1 MNWLS
6 DKRAGFA
13 SLGALLALLI
23 VVFSPNYGIKYAASP
38 VLPGVVLA
46 FMGMWLLWKERGS
59 CLARIAQRR
68 WLLIFGLL
76 FVPMAISLP
85 GSHDPRLSLG
95 VVGASVLYLF
105 VGIALVRALR
115 GHTER
120 HWLAVG
126 ILIMLAF
133 WIGDSVVQYL
143 FGRDLFGIELLVD
156 GRVIGPFAENL
167 RQATLLAV
175 LLPVALG
182 VLLAQR
188 HGGWWAAAF
197 FILAAAVAML
207 AGVRMVVIMFGV
219 IFAGVYL
226 HLPSSP
232 WKWLAAP
239 AMLAAAALTIFLSP
253 VLHDRMASRMAEVQR
268 LDFESL
274 DKFSSQRLTIWHTAG
289 NMLMAR
295 PLTGVGVGTFDK
307 AYGEYST
314 LPDDMFRDGR
324 ARVYHTHQIYVSA
337 AAEMGL
343 PGLIGLLAA
352 FILVANWYLSSS
364 VTARQRAWPWALA
377 LMVYFFPFNTQ
388 PPLLRHW
395 TFPIL
400 LMLLAALLAAL
411 DEPADK
417 PEAGTI

>member
-1 MNWLS
+1 LNWLS

-23 VVFSPNYGIKYAASP
+23 VAFSPNYGLKLAASP
-38 VLPGVVLA
+38 ILPGVVLA
-46 FMGMWLLWKERGS
+46 FMGMWLVWKERAA
-59 CLARIAQRR
+59 CLAAGAQRR
-68 WLLIFGLL
+68 WLLVFGLL
-76 FVPMAISLP
+76 FVPMVISTP

-95 VVGASVLYLF
+95 IVGASVLYLF

-115 GHTER
+115 GHAER
-120 HWLAVG
+120 RWLAVG

-133 WIGDSVVQYL
+133 WVGDSMVQYL
-143 FGRDLFGIELLVD
+143 TGRDLFGIALLVD

-182 VLLAQR
+182 ALLALR
-188 HGGWWAAAF
+188 HGGWWAAGL

-207 AGVRMVVIMFGV
+207 AGARMVVIMFGIV
-219 IFAGVYL
+219 FAGVYL

-239 AMLAAAALTIFLSP
+239 AMLAAAALTVFLSP
-253 VLHDRMASRMAEVQR
+253 ILHDRMASRLAEVQR

-274 DKFSSQRLTIWHTAG
+274 DKFSSQRLTIWHTAA
-289 NMLMAR
+289 NMLKAR

-307 AYGEYST
+307 AYRDYST

-324 ARVYHTHQIYVSA
+324 ARAYHAHQIYVSA

-352 FILVANWYLSSS
+352 FILVVKWYLSSS
-364 VTARQRAWPWALA
+364 AEARHRAWPWALA

-395 TFPIL
+395 TFPIM
-400 LMLLAALLAAL
+400 LMLLAAMLAAL

-417 PEAGTI
+417 PGAGTV

>member
-6 DKRAGFA
+6 EKRTSFA
-13 SLGALLALLI
+13 SLGTLLALLF
-23 VVFSPNYGIKYAASP
+23 VAFSPNYGFKLAASP

-59 CLARIAQRR
+59 CLVSIAQRR

-76 FVPMAISLP
+76 FVPMVISLP

-95 VVGASVLYLF
+95 IVGASVLYLF

-120 HWLAVG
+120 RWLAVG

-133 WIGDSVVQYL
+133 WAGDSAVQYF
-143 FGRDLFGIELLVD
+143 FGSDLFGIELSPD
-156 GRVIGPFAENL
+156 GRVFGPFAENL

-182 VLLAQR
+182 VLLSQR
-188 HGGWWAAAF
+188 QGEWWAAVF
-197 FILAAAVAML
+197 FVLAAAVAML
-207 AGVRMVVIMFGV
+207 AGVRMVVIMFVV

-232 WKWLAAP
+232 WKWVVAP
-239 AMLAAAALTIFLSP
+239 AMLVIAALTVYLSP
-253 VLHDRMASRMAEVQR
+253 VLHDRMASRLAEVQR

-307 AYGEYST
+307 AYREYST

-324 ARVYHTHQIYVSA
+324 ARPYHTHQIYVSA

-352 FILVANWYLSSS
+352 FILAMKWYLSSPA
-364 VTARQRAWPWALA
+364 VARQRAWPWALA
-377 LMVYFFPFNTQ
+377 LMVYFFPLNTQ

-395 TFPIL
+395 TFPIM
-400 LMLLAALLAAL
+400 LMLLAAMLAAL
-411 DEPADK
+411 DESTDK
-417 PEAGTI
+417 QGSATI